1 VSFGDVFEV
10 YAPLAIYQVVGFV
23 VIAGVVFA
31 IWPTRVK
38 VLLLFGFVLVFA
50 VQGLF
55 WVSIIGVVRRA
66 LRDGV
71 ATAAEV
77 VSPGSFST
85 SPRVRVNG
93 REITLRS
100 NSARHVKAGDHV
112 RVITNAGG
120 DKLLLSLIF

>member
-1 VSFGDVFEV
+1 MPFGDVFEV

-23 VIAGVVFA
+23 VIAAVVFA

-38 VLLLFGFVLVFA
+38 VLLLLAFA
-50 VQGLF
+50 VVVAVQALF
-55 WVSIIGVVRRA
+55 WISIIGAVRRA

-71 ATAAEV
+71 ASAGEV

-93 REITLRS
+93 RELTLRS
-100 NSARHVKAGDHV
+100 NSARNLKAGDRV